1 MATLWQRSIKG
12 RTYEVRSAGHSLRL
26 YTGGVFHTQF
36 NPERL
41 LSGGVWDLLAL
52 PALLHPEQSIRR
64 VLVLGVGGGAAIHLV
79 QALVKPESLVGV
91 ELNPVHVQIMNR
103 FFGFKGQGLKGLG
116 KGVEIVVADAISFV
130 RNYRGEKFDL
140 VIDDLFFEADGEP
153 QRAIEAD
160 ASWLKSLLAC
170 LQPRGLLVM
179 NFVDKKD
186 FKRAASL
193 KAPWRSV
200 FALTLPAYENCV
212 GVFSR
217 RLCDGGEIRRR
228 LETLSKTDK
237 RLTYHSLRFRISKI
251 L

>member
-1 MATLWQRSIKG
+1 VATVWQRHIKG
-12 RTYEVRSAGHSLRL
+12 CTYEVRSAGNSLRL
-26 YTGGVFHTQF
+26 YTDGVFHTQF

-41 LSGGVWDLLAL
+41 VSGGVWDLLAL

-64 VLVLGVGGGAAIHLV
+64 VLVLGVGGGAAIHLIK
-79 QALVKPESLVGV
+79 ALVSPESLVGV
-91 ELNPVHVQIMNR
+91 ELNPVHVQIMQR
-103 FFGFKGQGLKGLG
+103 FFGLKNLG
-116 KGVEIVVADAISFV
+116 SGVEIVVADAIQLV
-130 RNYRGEKFDL
+130 KTYRGEKFDL
-140 VIDDLFFEADGEP
+140 IVDDLFFEANGEP

-160 ASWLKSLLAC
+160 ASWLKALLHC

-186 FKRAASL
+186 FKRTASL

-217 RLCDGGEIRRR
+217 RQCDGGDIRRR
-228 LETLSKTDK
+228 LELLSKTDK
-237 RLTYHSLRFRISKI
+237 RLGYHSLRFR
-251 L
+251 LQQVV

>member
-1 MATLWQRSIKG
+1 MAVIWQRSIQG
-12 RTYEVRSAGHSLRL
+12 RAYEVRSAGKSVRL
-26 YTGGVFHTQF
+26 YTDGVFHTQF
-36 NPERL
+36 KPERL

-64 VLVLGVGGGAAIHLV
+64 VLVLGVGGGAALHLIK
-79 QALVKPESLVGV
+79 ALVRPESLTGV
-91 ELNPVHVQIMNR
+91 ELNPVHVRIMNR
-103 FFGFKGQGLKGLG
+103 FFAIKRLG
-116 KGVEIVVADAISFV
+116 SGVEIVVADAIAFTKS
-130 RNYRGEKFDL
+130 YRGEKFDL
-140 VIDDLFFEADGEP
+140 IVDDLFFEADGEP

-160 ASWLKSLLAC
+160 GAWLKVLRAC

-186 FKRAASL
+186 FNRTASL

-212 GVFSR
+212 GVFSK

-228 LETLSKTDK
+228 LESLSKTDK
-237 RLTYHSLRFRISKI
+237 RLIRQRLRFRIQKKVF
-251 L
+251 

>member
-1 MATLWQRSIKG
+1 MATVWQRCIKG
-12 RTYEVRSAGHSLRL
+12 RTYEVRSAGKSLRL
-26 YTGGVFHTQF
+26 YTDGVFHTQF
-36 NPERL
+36 NSERL

-52 PALLHPEQSIRR
+52 PALLHPEQSVRR
-64 VLVLGVGGGAAIHLV
+64 VLVLGVGGGAAIHLIK
-79 QALVKPESLVGV
+79 ALVNPEQIVGV
-91 ELNPVHVQIMNR
+91 ELNPAHVQIMNR
-103 FFGFKGQGLKGLG
+103 FFGFKNLG
-116 KGVEIVVADAISFV
+116 MKNLGGVEIVVADAIAFV

-140 VIDDLFFEADGEP
+140 IVDDLFFEAEGEP

-217 RLCDGGEIRRR
+217 RQCDGGNIRRR
-228 LETLSKTDK
+228 LEALSKTDK
-237 RLTYHSLRFRISKI
+237 RLSYHSLRFR
-251 L
+251 LQRLL